1 MVDMEGTKKNVLVVD
16 DNQASQFAISRA
28 LERSGYQIF
37 PASDGKTALNYLQEK
52 EIHVVVTDLK
62 LPDISGD
69 TILVEAKKIDPAIIV
84 ILITGYGTIE
94 SAVEAMRKGA
104 YHYLKKPISINE
116 LRMHV
121 ERALETQ
128 ELQYKVADLSRK
140 LDEKYGFG
148 GLIGVSEEMRNVFK
162 QIRQVAPTRS
172 TVLIHGESGTGKEL
186 IARAIHH
193 NSSRKEKP
201 FLAINCSTLSS
212 NILESELF
220 GHEKGAFTG
229 ASEAHQGYFEVVN
242 KGTIFLDEIG
252 DMTLAT
258 QAKILRVLEERE
270 FIRVGGTSPIKTD
283 IRIIA
288 ATNVNLEQAVAEKRF
303 REDLYYRLKVFSI
316 HVPQL
321 KYRKDDLPLFVNY
334 FLKQYK
340 KENEKAPLRVSKEV
354 MHCLVAY
361 HWPGNVREL
370 KNFLE
375 RASITCS
382 NGMIGLRD
390 LPAGIRESV
399 PDISPGKTSKQ
410 GIQIYVGDSM
420 EHIEKKVIEETLTCT
435 GGNRTLAAKILK
447 IGLRTLQRKLKRFNL
462 G

>member
-1 MVDMEGTKKNVLVVD
+1 MEETPKKVLVVD

-28 LERSGYQIF
+28 LERSGYVILT
-37 PASDGKTALNYLQEK
+37 ASDGKTALRILQEK

-62 LPDISGD
+62 LPDISGE

-104 YHYLKKPISINE
+104 YYYLKKPISINE

-121 ERALETQ
+121 ERALGTQ
-128 ELQYKVADLSRK
+128 ELQYKVNDLSRK
-140 LDEKYGFG
+140 LEEKYGFG
-148 GLIGVSEEMRNVFK
+148 GLIGVSDVMQKVFK

-172 TVLIHGESGTGKEL
+172 NVLIQGESGTGKEL

-193 NSSRKEKP
+193 HSNRKEKP
-201 FLAINCSTLSS
+201 FLAINCSTLTS

-229 ASEAHQGYFEVVN
+229 ASEIHAGYFEVVH

-252 DMTLAT
+252 DMSLAT

-270 FIRVGGTSPIKTD
+270 FIRVGGTTPIKTD

-303 REDLYYRLKVFSI
+303 REDLYYRLKVFTI
-316 HVPQL
+316 QVPEL
-321 KYRKDDLPLFVNY
+321 KQRKDDLPLFVNH
-334 FLKQYK
+334 FLKQFRI
-340 KENEKAPLRVSKEV
+340 ENEKAPLRVSKEV
-354 MHCLVAY
+354 MHCLTTY

-375 RASITCS
+375 RASITCN
-382 NGMIGLRD
+382 NGIIGLRD
-390 LPAGIRESV
+390 LPAGIRESA
-399 PDISPGKTSKQ
+399 PDTALVKNAKQ
-410 GIQIYVGDSM
+410 GIQIFVGDSM
-420 EHIEKKVIEETLTCT
+420 EHIEKKVIEETLASAN
-435 GGNRTLAAKILK
+435 GNRTVTARILK
-447 IGLRTLQRKLKRFNL
+447 IGLRTLQRKLKRYHL